1 MLIGRKEQMIDPRK
15 NFTVRLSDKERER
28 IIQAAKENRLT
39 PSEYLRELVLHSG
52 KVDTTLML
60 DRRDLVNQISKVGN
74 NVNQIT
80 HVANTSQT
88 VSEYKIMQIK
98 DCMKDIYNLLMEV
111 LNKWQ

>member
-1 MLIGRKEQMIDPRK
+1 MLIGRKKQMIDPRK
-15 NFTVRLSDKERER
+15 NFTVRLSDTERER
-28 IIQAAKENRLT
+28 IMQAAKENGLT
-39 PSEYLRELVLHSG
+39 PSEYLRELVLHGG

-80 HVANTSQT
+80 HVANASQT
-88 VSEYKIMQIK
+88 VNEYKIMQIK
-98 DCMKDIYNLLMEV
+98 DYMKDIYNFLMEV

>member
-1 MLIGRKEQMIDPRK
+1 MLIGRKKQMIDPRK
-15 NFTVRLSDKERER
+15 NFTVRLSDTERER
-28 IIQAAKENRLT
+28 IMQAAKENGLT
-39 PSEYLRELVLHSG
+39 PSEYLRELVLHGG
-52 KVDTTLML
+52 KVDTTIML

-80 HVANTSQT
+80 HVANVSQT

-98 DCMKDIYNLLMEV
+98 DYMKDIYNLLMEV

>member
-1 MLIGRKEQMIDPRK
+1 MRIGRKKQMIDPRK

-28 IIQAAKENRLT
+28 IMQAAKENGLT
-39 PSEYLRELVLHSG
+39 PSEYLRELVLHGG

-74 NVNQIT
+74 NVNQIA
-80 HVANTSQT
+80 HVANASQI
-88 VSEYKIMQIK
+88 VSEYKVMQIK
-98 DCMKDIYNLLMEV
+98 DYMKDIYNLLMEV